1 MSMKGLISLCLMLVA
16 VGTLCQRPQVGS
28 VLLGLNVPVSLAPDN
43 TVFPFTAGVGPSLG
57 VERFLSQKYSLEGG
71 AEIQRLFGGNTR
83 AKSFTYA
90 SAWLGFGIRPLSLAG
105 KWGIHVGGMRTLATF
120 VPEGLSEGT
129 EPPPR
134 SMWINN
140 ALYLRIEYQL
150 SSRFTLDL
158 RYARS
163 IANTW
168 DKNNFYSMIIFG
180 IGYQIPFS
188 RGDLYYDK
196 QEEGEKPTR

>member
-1 MSMKGLISLCLMLVA
+1 MKGLISLSLLLVT
-16 VGTLCQRPQVGS
+16 VGSLCQRPQVGN
-28 VLLGLNVPVSLAPDN
+28 VLLGLKVPVSLTPAN

-57 VERFLSQKYSLEGG
+57 VERFLFKKYSMEGG
-71 AEIQRLFGGNTR
+71 AEFQRLFSGNAQMKT
-83 AKSFTYA
+83 FTYA

-120 VPEGLSEGT
+120 VPEALSEGA

-140 ALYLRIEYQL
+140 APYLRIQYQL
-150 SSRFTLDL
+150 TSRFTLDL

-163 IANTW
+163 IPNTW
-168 DKNNFYSMIIFG
+168 DKNNFYSMVIFG
-180 IGYQIPFS
+180 IGYQFPFS
-188 RGDLYYDK
+188 RGVLYYDK
-196 QEEGEKPTR
+196 HEEGEKPTR